1 MIINSTKLAAILA
14 VALFIFVG
22 NSCKTEESFS
32 NNDVDIIVTDDD
44 DITPT
49 PADDDDSGVSMVGIV
64 LSAHGQPL
72 SDVVVSVHGSDV
84 TAETDISG
92 RFRLEDLEASDRAVL
107 TFRKDMYARAST
119 PVELREEVENTIIQR
134 MALVDHVFNFG
145 SNEGYI
151 FGDEEA
157 LELNFPSNN
166 VVDAQGKVY
175 NGSVVVEVTVYDL
188 VSDAD
193 NGNEVLAA
201 PGDFTAINGVGEEKT
216 LESYGMIQV
225 NMTTPSGADLQLGT
239 EPAAVRLPVQ
249 SLGDPPVVGDEI
261 AAWSYNEAIGK
272 WEEEAIGTVAEHDGE
287 LVWEFTAPHFSTWN
301 CDRPIST
308 HGCLTGTV
316 TNSLGDPRTG
326 ATVRAVGLTYIST
339 TTART
344 SQDGS
349 FCLEVKNGETV
360 WAEISYSM
368 AGQTATQRTDPV
380 TVSTGQASCSLGEST
395 CDDLGTIPVDIQT
408 CLSGVVI
415 DATNVPYE
423 GKQVMSPTGGVA
435 TSDVN
440 GSFCMTTPVFQSSDV
455 FVTTEVD
462 EIGFRPV
469 RVYTQPGL
477 PSCQTGCPNVVV
489 LRPYEATTCANGAV
503 FVDGEAV
510 GNILVET
517 YDLNFPAARIYST
530 LTNSDG
536 SFCAQAPAD
545 TTTTVQVGGGEN
557 LCASETFNADG
568 FGGATCGDI
577 GQTSEC
583 YTLGEFVCNL

>member
-1 MIINSTKLAAILA
+1 MIINSTKLTTILA

-145 SNEGYI
+145 SNEGYV

-216 LESYGMIQV
+216 LESYGMIQI

-239 EPAAVRLPVQ
+239 EPATVRLPVQ
-249 SLGDPPVVGDEI
+249 SLGAPPVVGDEI

-272 WEEEAIGTVAEHDGE
+272 WEEEAIGTVSEHAGE

-316 TNSLGDPRTG
+316 TNSQGEPRAG

-380 TVSTGQASCSLGEST
+380 TVSPGQASCSLGEST

-455 FVTTEVD
+455 FVTAEVD

-477 PSCQTGCPNVVV
+477 PSCQAGCPNVVV

-557 LCASETFNADG
+557 LCASETFNTDG